1 MKKHLFLISC
11 LVLMVSASTILI
23 FVGCSEESNDHEYI
37 LNDKWCLISYGGQS
51 TQKVFNG
58 NINISF
64 HSDGTFEG
72 TEYINHYYGKYKISG
87 ESIRMTLEF
96 VETVYPENAEVF
108 FTEYMSDISSYTLL
122 SDNELR
128 LNCKN
133 GYCFVFHKAN

>member
-37 LNDKWCLISYGGQS
+37 LNE
-51 TQKVFNG
+51 
-58 NINISF
+58 
-64 HSDGTFEG
+64 FEG

-87 ESIRMTLEF
+87 EGIRMTLEF

-108 FTEYMSDISSYTLL
+108 FTEYMSDVSSYTLL